1 MNLTLQKAV
10 AREEVLANLAN
21 FAYDPINYEWL
32 RKLKIID
39 IFLNQL
45 SEGTP
50 TLCSF
55 AVSGLCNL
63 SLDQEN
69 KSYIIKNDGV
79 ALIRGCLSSPEES
92 TVISAIVTLMFLVTP
107 QSKADITGTEVVQQI
122 LVKANGDNPRIRNV
136 AKIFLNDYCTPEQV
150 LKAETMS

>member
-1 MNLTLQKAV
+1 MPISLFSE

-107 QSKADITGTEVVQQI
+107 QSKAVVGNCFGTPRKSHTIQ
-122 LVKANGDNPRIRNV
+122 GDPDPYSNNTSLGFTSTV
-136 AKIFLNDYCTPEQV
+136 EYFLSRVISAQ
-150 LKAETMS
+150 L